1 MLMDAYVYLRKKQK
15 LVKDKNVTYDSS
27 LEGEDLITA
36 CLEQVLEGWDLSR
49 PIILQRHCRDLEN
62 FGRVIFKKDDFVE
75 SFPFD
80 QLEVELAARPDGI
93 PEDYFDEF
101 M

>member
-15 LVKDKNVTYDSS
+15 LVKDKNVTYDSA
-27 LEGEDLITA
+27 LEAEELITA

-49 PIILQRHCRDLEN
+49 PIILQLHCRDLEN

-93 PEDYFDEF
+93 PEDYFDQF